1 MKKLLLICTLS
12 FGFLVADDFVEYGP
26 SFGGY
31 GELHYDVEGE
41 SMDFHR
47 FVLFFNNQFDDN
59 WSLKSEVELEHN
71 MVGAD
76 YEGEL
81 ELEQA
86 FINYHTDAFGFKGG
100 VLLMPVGIIN
110 EYHEPPTFLSVER
123 PSYHKYIIPTTWFGN
138 GFQFYGNMGSFHW
151 SLTLFEDMVGNGVGT
166 MGSSTYAIRS
176 ARGKGETS
184 TTTDFTKTVKIG
196 WAGMGMKVGLSMTMN
211 DAPIDAWTDSNT
223 GLEYNGSVG
232 VDLNELNFS
241 YNANNIH
248 AVFETATIG
257 YDWTSAITDNGTDDT
272 ADDMAYAGQSSASGY
287 YVHLG
292 YDIGSLF
299 GAKLVP
305 WVGMSVYNNDDG
317 NPDEDVMMALD
328 PVTDQMV
335 PTGVI
340 GNGFSDTETTENLFG
355 ISYWPHENVTIKM
368 EMGTSEKNGV
378 ESDVFNIGLGY
389 MF

>member
-12 FGFLVADDFVEYGP
+12 FGFLIADDFVEYGP

-71 MVGAD
+71 MVGVD

-151 SLTLFEDMVGNGVGT
+151 SLTLFEDMVGEGVGYL
-166 MGSSTYAIRS
+166 GSSKYAIRS

-184 TTTDFTKTVKIG
+184 TTTDFTKTVKLG
-196 WAGMGMKVGLSMTMN
+196 WAGMGMKVGVSMTMN
-211 DAPIDAWTDSNT
+211 DAPISLSNT
-223 GLEYNGSVG
+223 TVGVDGIDGTADDVTTSYDGGTVG

-248 AVFETATIG
+248 AVFETATIN
-257 YDWTSAITDNGTDDT
+257 YDWSAALNWDGSDYTD
-272 ADDMAYAGQSSASGY
+272 GQSSASGY
-287 YVHLG
+287 YLHLG

-305 WVGMSVYNNDDG
+305 WVGMSTFTNDD
-317 NPDEDVMMALD
+317 DDSTKE
-328 PVTDQMV
+328 
-335 PTGVI
+335 I
-340 GNGFSDTETTENLFG
+340 TENLFG
-355 ISYWPHENVTIKM
+355 LSYWPHENVTIKM

>member
-31 GELHYDVEGE
+31 GELHYNVEGE

-47 FVLFFNNQFDDN
+47 FVLFFNNQFDDK

-76 YEGEL
+76 YDGEL

-151 SLTLFEDMVGNGVGT
+151 SLTLFEDMVGEGIGY
-166 MGSSTYAIRS
+166 MGSSKYAIRS

-184 TTTDFTKTVKIG
+184 TTTDFTKTVKLG
-196 WAGMGMKVGLSMTMN
+196 WTGMGMKVGLSMTMN
-211 DAPIDAWTDSNT
+211 DAPITHNSFND
-223 GLEYNGSVG
+223 GGSVG

-248 AVFETATIG
+248 AVFETATIN
-257 YDWTSAITDNGTDDT
+257 YDWSAALD
-272 ADDMAYAGQSSASGY
+272 ADGNAYTAGQSSASGY
-287 YVHLG
+287 YLHLG

-299 GAKLVP
+299 GSKLVP
-305 WVGMSVYNNDDG
+305 WVGMSTYTNDD
-317 NPDEDVMMALD
+317 DV
-328 PVTDQMV
+328 
-335 PTGVI
+335 
-340 GNGFSDTETTENLFG
+340 SDMETTENLFG
-355 ISYWPHENVTIKM
+355 LTYWPHENVTIKM
-368 EMGTSEKNGV
+368 EMGTSEKGGN
-378 ESDVFNIGLGY
+378 ETDVFNIGLGY